1 MTSNT
6 GTALSVLSNNKQY
19 LTNSI
24 SLHGDVSHSMNDYHL
39 STSNENNNNNKSLER
54 TAIHQTMSLTVDT
67 ENEQMTKVKMRDHSG
82 KKKKS
87 LRDLK
92 SRISLPPEPRNG
104 FGQRPSHQTNESN
117 NIRLKLAQRSSYY
130 QTTSSSVYALN
141 DALNQSNISLS
152 RLSPKNT
159 SNVGGPL
166 SRNEHRLSMLDLGF
180 GKIES
185 YTKLEKLG
193 EGKNSNNSK

>member
-6 GTALSVLSNNKQY
+6 GTALSVLSNNKSY

-67 ENEQMTKVKMRDHSG
+67 ENQQMTKVKMRDHSG

-92 SRISLPPEPRNG
+92 SRISLPPEVKNG
-104 FGQRPSHQTNESN
+104 FIQRPNHQTNESN

-141 DALNQSNISLS
+141 DALNQSNVSLS
-152 RLSPKNT
+152 RLSP
-159 SNVGGPL
+159 SVGGAL

-193 EGKNSNNSK
+193 EGKNSNN